1 MADESTASDHHTSQI
16 DEFPLQSDG
25 DGLVSVSIP
34 TQTGVQASREGKEG
48 QQERG
53 VSNVKSRAVPPVVV
67 RDEVPSDHIDHT
79 PLLAQGIWGDC

>member
-34 TQTGVQASREGKEG
+34 TQTGVQQTGRGRRDRDSRREE
-48 QQERG
+48 
-53 VSNVKSRAVPPVVV
+53 
-67 RDEVPSDHIDHT
+67 
-79 PLLAQGIWGDC
+79 